1 MYKNGELEYMV
12 DGKYK
17 YIIDLDNNE
26 LDIYITDINT
36 DEENII
42 ANYKLDKVKESDIN
56 ELNKMLSE
64 KNEEENKITILEDSL
79 TEEEWREFE

>member
-1 MYKNGELEYMV
+1 MV